1 MIAII
6 IICIVVFLIVVLLFN
21 YQKIVEAIKKKR
33 QSKDSVQEKPAKKS
47 DNGVALGEDFVQKK
61 VDDLKK
67 EPTEQVQGE
76 PFVVASEDE
85 LKELESKSKRSGGR
99 RSGDIKS
106 ISNIEVNVED
116 LDDDDEI
123 EQQVDTQKN
132 TIAQQIK
139 SLPPE
144 IKALILS
151 DLFDKKDE

>member
-1 MIAII
+1 MVAII

-33 QSKDSVQEKPAKKS
+33 QSKDSAQEKPAKKS
-47 DNGVALGEDFVQKK
+47 DNGVIMGEDLVQKK

-67 EPTEQVQGE
+67 EPAEKVEGE

-99 RSGDIKS
+99 RSGDIKT
-106 ISNIEVNVED
+106 ISNIDVNVEE

-123 EQQVDTQKN
+123 EQQTDTQKN

>member
-47 DNGVALGEDFVQKK
+47 DNGVVMGEDLVQKK

-76 PFVVASEDE
+76 PFIVASEDE

-99 RSGDIKS
+99 RSGDIKT

-116 LDDDDEI
+116 LDEPT
-123 EQQVDTQKN
+123 EQTTDTQKN

>member
-6 IICIVVFLIVVLLFN
+6 IICVVVFLIVVLLFN
-21 YQKIVEAIKKKR
+21 YQRIVDAIKKKR
-33 QSKDSVQEKPAKKS
+33 QSKGSVQEKPAKKD
-47 DNGVALGEDFVQKK
+47 DNGVALGEDLFQKK

-67 EPTEQVQGE
+67 EPAEQVEGE

-99 RSGDIKS
+99 RSGDIKT
-106 ISNIEVNVED
+106 ISNIEVKVED